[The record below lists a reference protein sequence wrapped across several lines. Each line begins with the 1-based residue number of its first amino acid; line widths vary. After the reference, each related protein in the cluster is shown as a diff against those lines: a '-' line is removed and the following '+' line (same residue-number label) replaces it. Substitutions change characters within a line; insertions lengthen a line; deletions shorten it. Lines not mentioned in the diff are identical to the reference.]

1 MAAMFYG
8 SYFNS
13 NALRAINVSLGAIYD
28 EDGVERI
35 SVLDG
40 YMHDSFA
47 NPSVNWENRELATA
61 SGVKFAWANGPQF
74 PSLTTDGFLR
84 ITGSTGAVSVVEAAN
99 MLALLGGQPTNA
111 NLTAWA
117 LLNPATLTTNDLPG
131 IDFGSGTGGGTS
143 LVIEA
148 SSSIAVATS
157 GVKRTLSV
165 KPNLYQPTNSTLT
178 TLAAGTATPI
188 LGAASD
194 KAAAGDHAHA
204 TYITAGTATN
214 IARTVA
220 WAPGLTPYALTAAS
234 TVTVTRAMLTTNAA
248 SITLTGNTVLSLTT
262 NGWTTAEIAR
272 WSLDITKG
280 AHTLGFNTAVYD
292 NTTVLD
298 TSATRVA
305 LFFRKQVGDTK
316 HKVRQ

>member
-1 MAAMFYG
+1 
-8 SYFNS
+8 
-13 NALRAINVSLGAIYD
+13 
-28 EDGVERI
+28 
-35 SVLDG
+35 
-40 YMHDSFA
+40 
-47 NPSVNWENRELATA
+47 
-61 SGVKFAWANGPQF
+61 
-74 PSLTTDGFLR
+74 
-84 ITGSTGAVSVVEAAN
+84 
-99 MLALLGGQPTNA
+99 
-111 NLTAWA
+111 
-117 LLNPATLTTNDLPG
+117 
-131 IDFGSGTGGGTS
+131 
-143 LVIEA
+143 
-148 SSSIAVATS
+148 VATS

-165 KPNLYQPTNSTLT
+165 IFGTTSTT
-178 TLAAGTATPI
+178 
-188 LGAASD
+188 
-194 KAAAGDHAHA
+194 AAAGDHTHA

-298 TSATRVA
+298 VTATRVA